1 MFETIRPK
9 LVLEALNELINSE
22 LYVKENIKIND
33 NWITKNSNTIENF
46 IVEDEIC
53 DNDKD
58 TEKNAFLDELTDV
71 VNPGGTETLI
81 FDNNELIGN

>member
-71 VNPGGTETLI
+71 VNQGGTETLI

>member
-53 DNDKD
+53 NNDKD

>member
-1 MFETIRPK
+1 MDYQ
-9 LVLEALNELINSE
+9 ELKYHRKFN
-22 LYVKENIKIND
+22 
-33 NWITKNSNTIENF
+33 
-46 IVEDEIC
+46 VEDKIC
-53 DNDKD
+53 DNDRD